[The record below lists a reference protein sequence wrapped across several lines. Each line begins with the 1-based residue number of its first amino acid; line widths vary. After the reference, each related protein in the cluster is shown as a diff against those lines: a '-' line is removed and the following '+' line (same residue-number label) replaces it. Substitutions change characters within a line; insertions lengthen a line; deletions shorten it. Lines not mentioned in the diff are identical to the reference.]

1 LSSKKVVMIK
11 KKIKRD
17 IELELEVDGG
27 KEKEVDIPEGTTVK
41 IKFDDAAGDETITI
55 SGKVK
60 VWKGWMGDGI
70 KVEKDALSAST
81 GFKITDQGTASGKEW
96 RWMWPGIF
104 FGLTVIIVGVLVWWW
119 MSSSSNEEEKEEE
132 GL

>member
-1 LSSKKVVMIK
+1 MIK

-17 IELELEVDGG
+17 IELELEVEDG

-41 IKFDDAAGDETITI
+41 IKFDDTAGDETITI

-96 RWMWPGIF
+96 RLMWPLIGG
-104 FGLTVIIVGVLVWWW
+104 GLLVLLIAGFVWWW
-119 MSSSSNEEEKEEE
+119 MSSSNEEEKEEE